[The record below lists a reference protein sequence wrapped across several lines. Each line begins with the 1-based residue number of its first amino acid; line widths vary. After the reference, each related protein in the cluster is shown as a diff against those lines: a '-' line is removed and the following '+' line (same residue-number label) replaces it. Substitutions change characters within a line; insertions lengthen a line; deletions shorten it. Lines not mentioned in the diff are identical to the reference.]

1 MNYFGDTTI
10 SVIIPSEDLDSY
22 TYQLFLK
29 FASIAELE
37 GNYAVKSTLRKIEDY
52 QNPPSVKVK
61 PEVLED
67 DGEGCIEVSSYET
80 HGIEETKTG
89 QTFHIPKD
97 CIDTFSAVLEQLK

>member
-1 MNYFGDTTI
+1 MNYFDDTTI

-52 QNPPSVKVK
+52 ENPPSVKVK

-67 DGEGCIEVSSYET
+67 DGEDEDLEEVIKYVMEYYEPQRT
-80 HGIEETKTG
+80 SKT
-89 QTFHIPKD
+89 TAPKP
-97 CIDTFSAVLEQLK
+97 